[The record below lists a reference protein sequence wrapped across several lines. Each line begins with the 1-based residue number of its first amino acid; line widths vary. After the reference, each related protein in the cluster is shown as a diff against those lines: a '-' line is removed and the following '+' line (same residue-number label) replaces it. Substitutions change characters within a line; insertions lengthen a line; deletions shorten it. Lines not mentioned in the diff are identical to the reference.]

1 MRRLALQMYQEEIN
15 KMYVLIL
22 VLTSWESGRLTIV
35 SSYEVIESHTQTGEK
50 GVKPPA
56 SWDAPAIAEWLAGHV
71 RDVTGRD
78 MDHAVDLFEQGF
90 DRYVMP
96 CQYSNVC

>member
-1 MRRLALQMYQEEIN
+1 M
-15 KMYVLIL
+15 
-22 VLTSWESGRLTIV
+22 LTIT
-35 SSYEVIESHTQTGEK
+35 SSYEAIESHTQTGEN

-56 SWDAPAIAEWLAGHV
+56 SWDASVIAEWLAGHV

-96 CQYSNVC
+96 SQYSDAC

>member
-1 MRRLALQMYQEEIN
+1 MA
-15 KMYVLIL
+15 
-22 VLTSWESGRLTIV
+22 TLTIMT
-35 SSYEVIESHTQTGEK
+35 SYEVIESHAQTGEK
-50 GVKPPA
+50 GVKPPS
-56 SWDAPAIAEWLAGHV
+56 SWNAPAIAEWLAGHV

-96 CQYSNVC
+96 SQYSNAC